1 MSKRKFKVGDR
12 VRYITNIDKYNNQLA
27 TIVHLY
33 NSKEGSIRFDDH
45 TLGWPVTTE
54 DHENGSFEH
63 LEIGGGYYGVFI
75 DSLELVSPVKSKRV
89 KLATKSYDFDKLAI
103 IEQAECDLT
112 MRLVNNFVNE
122 CKERKV

>member
-12 VRYITNIDKYNNQLA
+12 VKYITSIDRYNNQVA
-27 TIVHLY
+27 TIVHLD
-33 NSKEGSIRFDDH
+33 NDKEGSIRFDDH

-54 DHENGSFEH
+54 DHENGCFEY
-63 LEIGGGYYGVFI
+63 LEIGGGYYGVFVEN
-75 DSLELVSPVKSKRV
+75 LELVSSTKRKKVKS
-89 KLATKSYDFDKLAI
+89 TKEYGFDKAAI

-112 MRLVNNFVNE
+112 TRLVNNFVNE